1 MDENAAS
8 RQALAD
14 KIRREHLHGKS
25 KRGFALKLFV
35 IVIAVGAAVALLW
48 FQWQQR
54 NSDEEI
60 ATPRNATEHYGFVL
74 SDGAGDGGEDAN
86 TAQLVEVVIY
96 EDFLCESCRIF
107 HEDSAELLSSQV
119 ESGAISLEYR
129 PFAFLT
135 DASSNEY
142 SQRAVNAAICVAD
155 SAGVE
160 SFVTM
165 HDLLFEHQPAEG
177 GPGPDDAELVAFAE
191 TAGASDVSDC
201 ITDRTFEAW
210 AAQALDAAIAADV
223 TSTPTVR
230 VDGVTI
236 LRSTNGQESMPGPE
250 ELLYAIERSTP

>member
-25 KRGFALKLFV
+25 KRGFTLKLFV
-35 IVIAVGAAVALLW
+35 IVIAACAAAALLW
-48 FQWQQR
+48 LQWQQR

-60 ATPRNATEHYGFVL
+60 ATPRNATEQYGFVV
-74 SDGAGDGGEDAN
+74 SGGENADAP
-86 TAQLVEVVIY
+86 VEVVIY
-96 EDFLCESCRIF
+96 EDFLCESCRVF

-177 GPGPDDAELVAFAE
+177 GPGPDDADLVAFAE

-201 ITDRTFEAW
+201 ITGRTFEAW

-250 ELLYAIERSTP
+250 ELLYAIERSTS